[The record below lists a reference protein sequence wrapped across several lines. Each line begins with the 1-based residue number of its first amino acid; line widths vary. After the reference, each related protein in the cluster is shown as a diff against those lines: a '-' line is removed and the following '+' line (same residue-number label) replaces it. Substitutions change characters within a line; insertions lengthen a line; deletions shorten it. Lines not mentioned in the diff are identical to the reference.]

1 MRQCLLMIFVVLGLF
16 THQQTI
22 AGFDNFDFSGD
33 VTEKRFQN
41 VISKLR
47 CLVCQN
53 ESLAG
58 SQAELAKDLR
68 REVYDLMTS
77 GKTDKEVIDFLV
89 SRYGDFVL
97 YQPPV
102 KPSTWL
108 LWIGPFVLFAI
119 ALFMLLR
126 KLARRSKMQEVVLS
140 DSEKNRIQQLLEQT
154 SPDSANDNRE

>member
-1 MRQCLLMIFVVLGLF
+1 MRQYLLIIVIVLGLF
-16 THQQTI
+16 VGQQAI

-33 VTEKRFQN
+33 ITEKRFQN
-41 VISKLR
+41 IVSKLR

-68 REVYDLMTS
+68 REVYDLMSS

-97 YQPPV
+97 YEPPIR
-102 KPSTWL
+102 PSTWL

-119 ALFMLLR
+119 AFFMLLR
-126 KLARRSKMQEVVLS
+126 KLMRRSKMQEVVLS
-140 DSEKNRIQQLLEQT
+140 DSEKDRVHQLLDQT
-154 SPDSANDNRE
+154 SPNENRE

>member
-1 MRQCLLMIFVVLGLF
+1 MRQSLIIAFIVFSLF
-16 THQQTI
+16 TCQQAI

-41 VISKLR
+41 LVSKLR

-68 REVYDLMTS
+68 REVYDLMKS
-77 GKTDKEVIDFLV
+77 GKSDSEVIDFLV
-89 SRYGDFVL
+89 DRYGDFVL

-102 KPSTWL
+102 RPSTWL
-108 LWIGPFVLFAI
+108 LWIGPF
-119 ALFMLLR
+119 ALFVITAVMLIR
-126 KLARRSKMQEVVLS
+126 KLSRRSKMQEVTLS
-140 DSEKNRIQQLLEQT
+140 DSEKARIQQLLHQD
-154 SPDSANDNRE
+154 SPKDNRE

>member
-1 MRQCLLMIFVVLGLF
+1 MRQSLLIIFTVLGLF
-16 THQQTI
+16 TCQQAV

-41 VISKLR
+41 VVSKLR

-68 REVYDLMTS
+68 REVYDLMNS
-77 GKTDKEVIDFLV
+77 GKSDKEVINFLV

-102 KPSTWL
+102 RPSTWL

-119 ALFMLLR
+119 TLFMLLR
-126 KLARRSKMQEVVLS
+126 KLTRRSKMQEVVLS
-140 DSEKNRIQQLLEQT
+140 DSEKSRVQQLLEQT
-154 SPDSANDNRE
+154 SPDSPNENRE

>member
-1 MRQCLLMIFVVLGLF
+1 MRQYLFIILIALGLF
-16 THQQTI
+16 TFQQAI
-22 AGFDNFDFSGD
+22 AGFDDFEFSGD

-41 VISKLR
+41 VVSKIR

-68 REVYDLMTS
+68 REIYDLMSS

-108 LWIGPFVLFAI
+108 LWIGPFALFAI

-126 KLARRSKMQEVVLS
+126 KLTRRSKMQEVVLS
-140 DSEKNRIQQLLEQT
+140 DSEKNRVHQLLDQT
-154 SPDSANDNRE
+154 SPDSPNDNRE

>member
-1 MRQCLLMIFVVLGLF
+1 MRQSLRIFCMVLCLFAW
-16 THQQTI
+16 QQAI
-22 AGFDNFDFSGD
+22 ASFDNFDFSGD

-41 VISKLR
+41 VVSKLR

-68 REVYDLMTS
+68 REVYDLMAS

-97 YQPPV
+97 YQPPSR
-102 KPSTWL
+102 PSTWL

-126 KLARRSKMQEVVLS
+126 KLTRRSKMQEVVLS
-140 DSEKNRIQQLLEQT
+140 DSERNRVHQLLEET
-154 SPDSANDNRE
+154 SADSQNENRE

>member
-1 MRQCLLMIFVVLGLF
+1 MRQSLIIAFIVFSLF
-16 THQQTI
+16 TGQQAI

-41 VISKLR
+41 IVSKLR

-68 REVYDLMTS
+68 REVYDLMIS
-77 GKTDKEVIDFLV
+77 GKSDSEVIDFLV
-89 SRYGDFVL
+89 DRYGDFVL

-102 KPSTWL
+102 RPSTWL
-108 LWIGPFVLFAI
+108 LWIGPF
-119 ALFMLLR
+119 ALFVITAVMLIR
-126 KLARRSKMQEVVLS
+126 KLSRRSKMQEVTLS
-140 DSEKNRIQQLLEQT
+140 DSEKARIQQLLHQD
-154 SPDSANDNRE
+154 SPKDNRE